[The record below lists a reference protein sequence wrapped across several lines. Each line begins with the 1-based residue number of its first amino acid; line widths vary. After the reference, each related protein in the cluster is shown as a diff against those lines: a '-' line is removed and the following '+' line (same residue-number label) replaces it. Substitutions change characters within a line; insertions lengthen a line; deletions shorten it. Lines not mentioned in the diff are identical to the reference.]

1 MQLRHVEFLGALSST
16 LPLETELHVVFTDAL
31 NYDASVEM
39 PDSKIISFNSAMQ
52 YVELAHD
59 DMTDSF
65 VKAAQRCSLVHAMYI
80 VIAEKD
86 TYSDLSDAA
95 IDNGGFNDVMVG
107 GAHQNATW
115 CVRVRHYGKM
125 STEKKA
131 KRYGARSRSM
141 KLEREAL
148 KALTPLLV
156 KFGGSV
162 NLQNPDCK
170 IYVFDGLLGKKKVLA
185 RRMATGPQVRF
196 GHVQSNAFLLVP
208 RPDHCFFFYPIYV

>member
-1 MQLRHVEFLGALSST
+1 VVGYSMQLRHVEFLGALSST
-16 LPLETELHVVFTDAL
+16 IALETEPHVVFTDAL

-39 PDSKIISFNSAMQ
+39 PDSNIMSFNSAMQ

-59 DMTDSF
+59 DNMTDSII
-65 VKAAQRCSLVHAMYI
+65 KAAQRCSLVHAIYS

-107 GAHQNATW
+107 GSHQNATW
-115 CVRVRHYGKM
+115 CVRVRHYGEM
-125 STEKKA
+125 STEKKV

-141 KLEREAL
+141 RLERQAL
-148 KALTPLLV
+148 KALKPLLV

-170 IYVFDGLLGKKKVLA
+170 IYVFDGLSGKKKVLA
-185 RRMATGPQVRF
+185 RRMATGPQVRP
-196 GHVQSNAFLLVP
+196 GG
-208 RPDHCFFFYPIYV
+208 